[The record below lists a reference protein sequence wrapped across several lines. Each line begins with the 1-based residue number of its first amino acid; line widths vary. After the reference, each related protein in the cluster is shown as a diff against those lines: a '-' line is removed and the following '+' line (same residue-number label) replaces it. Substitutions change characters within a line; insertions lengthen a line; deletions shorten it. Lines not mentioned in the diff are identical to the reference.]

1 MICPPAYSTYQRLNE
16 NEQKDFHSMFTQIWA
31 GPKRNKVQS
40 LTSAYVF
47 GKGILMGDWNC
58 CWWYLGYPDIRES
71 CYRCIREGGL
81 LCFPINPQHN
91 SIDRHLYYAASHY
104 QGHQTASR
112 FFGYDFEP
120 FYKVSSIEYRDIEY
134 GYRTV
139 LIQGGTVASTS
150 KSLGP
155 EILLGFSSLASIVWV
170 TSEKMY

>member
-1 MICPPAYSTYQRLNE
+1 MNTFECSHVTISLFKVSASFVNIGNQFVENIINNLININFFIFAY
-16 NEQKDFHSMFTQIWA
+16 
-31 GPKRNKVQS
+31 
-40 LTSAYVF
+40 
-47 GKGILMGDWNC
+47 DWSC

-112 FFGYDFEP
+112 FFGYDFEA
-120 FYKVSSIEYRDIEY
+120 FCKVSSIEYRDIEY

-139 LIQGGTVASTS
+139 LIQVGTVASPP

-155 EILLGFSSLASIVWV
+155 EILLGFSSLASIFWI
-170 TSEKMY
+170 TSVKNV

>member
-16 NEQKDFHSMFTQIWA
+16 NEQTELLSISKL
-31 GPKRNKVQS
+31 GLGLKGNKVQS

-47 GKGILMGDWNC
+47 GDSILTGDWNC

-81 LCFPINPQHN
+81 RCFPINPQHN
-91 SIDRHLYYAASHY
+91 SIDRHLYYAAPHY
-104 QGHQTASR
+104 QGHQTASM
-112 FFGYDFEP
+112 FFGYNLDP

-134 GYRTV
+134 GYWTV
-139 LIQGGTVASTS
+139 LVQGGTVASTP

-155 EILLGFSSLASIVWV
+155 EIVLGFSCLASILWI
-170 TSEKMY
+170 TSVRM